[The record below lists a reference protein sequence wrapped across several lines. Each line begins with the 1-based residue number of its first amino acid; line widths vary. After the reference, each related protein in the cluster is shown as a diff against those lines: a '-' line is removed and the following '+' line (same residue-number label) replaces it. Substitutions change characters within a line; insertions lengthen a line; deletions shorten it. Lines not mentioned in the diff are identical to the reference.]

1 MSRTKLRHPLK
12 TDRRR
17 SKTHGT
23 YTGDLK
29 NKIAVQIN
37 AKTTVFVNHK
47 SEIGAVR
54 KKYELLNAAS
64 NKDLATFSHFKR
76 VELTP
81 SQKKK
86 QKEKQAEKNEKR
98 KNATF

>member
-1 MSRTKLRHPLK
+1 MSRTKLRHPVK

-29 NKIAVQIN
+29 GKIAVQIN
-37 AKTTVFVNHK
+37 AKTTVFVNNK
-47 SEIGAVR
+47 SEIAAVR

-64 NKDLATFSHFKR
+64 NKDLATFSHFNKPI
-76 VELTP
+76 LSA
-81 SQKKK
+81 SQKKR
-86 QKEKQAEKNEKR
+86 QKEKQAEKTQRR
-98 KNATF
+98 KEFY